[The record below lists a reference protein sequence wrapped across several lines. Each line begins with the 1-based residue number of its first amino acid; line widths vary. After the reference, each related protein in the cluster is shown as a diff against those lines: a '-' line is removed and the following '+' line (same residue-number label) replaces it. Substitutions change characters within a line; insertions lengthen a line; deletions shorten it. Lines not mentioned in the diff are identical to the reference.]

1 MYEWFCHGMPRGVLD
16 PRREGSAAHAYGRID
31 GRSRRLKGSST
42 KSADARLARSPW
54 IRAAWFLARRIQGTG
69 GRLHWPDDM
78 RSACHTW
85 IKLIVEMDAAF
96 DRSWPY
102 DVAHAIRLAHT
113 VWEAKDM
120 LSRLERFHA

>member
-1 MYEWFCHGMPRGVLD
+1 MYECFRHGMPRGVLD
-16 PRREGSAAHAYGRID
+16 PRREGSAAHPYGRID

-42 KSADARLARSPW
+42 KSADARLAHRPW
-54 IRAAWFLARRIQGTG
+54 IRAAWFLARRLQGTG

-85 IKLIVEMDAAF
+85 IQLIVEMDAAF
-96 DRSWPY
+96 DRSWPS
-102 DVAHAIRLAHT
+102 DVAHAIRLART

-120 LSRLERFHA
+120 FNRLEQFHA

>member
-1 MYEWFCHGMPRGVLD
+1 MYEWFCHGMRRGVLD

-31 GRSRRLKGSST
+31 GRSGRLKGSST
-42 KSADARLARSPW
+42 KSAAARLAHRPW
-54 IRAAWFLARRIQGTG
+54 IRTTWFLDRRIQGTG

-78 RSACHTW
+78 RSAYHTW
-85 IKLIVEMDAAF
+85 IQLIVEMDAVF

-120 LSRLERFHA
+120 LRRLERFHA

>member
-1 MYEWFCHGMPRGVLD
+1 MAWCAGRRGT
-16 PRREGSAAHAYGRID
+16 GQAYGRID

-42 KSADARLARSPW
+42 KSAAARLARPW
-54 IRAAWFLARRIQGTG
+54 IRAAWFLDRRLQGTG

-85 IKLIVEMDAAF
+85 IQLIVEMDAVF

-120 LSRLERFHA
+120 FNRLERFHA